1 MRRWSEVNLKKKK
14 HFCIPKFFPFNVLTS
29 LPGTYVTNIEIKT
42 KSIEKAD
49 KHSTD
54 NKYIWQEYIF
64 MFWIT
69 NKNEIRDNVFIYLV
83 ESDYPHFNIQIIYN
97 FDLHRNINSIV
108 FIATIYHSTPISIN
122 NTYILKFSTEIVQA
136 MLMTHWSK
144 ILFYFGFV
152 SKQTNFQNPIKDFAI
167 CSNLQKTASE
177 CI

>member
-1 MRRWSEVNLKKKK
+1 MILDAFSFCDKTHVEEVIGGQPEEEK

-69 NKNEIRDNVFIYLV
+69 NKNEIRDNVFIYL
-83 ESDYPHFNIQIIYN
+83 
-97 FDLHRNINSIV
+97 
-108 FIATIYHSTPISIN
+108 
-122 NTYILKFSTEIVQA
+122 
-136 MLMTHWSK
+136 
-144 ILFYFGFV
+144 
-152 SKQTNFQNPIKDFAI
+152 
-167 CSNLQKTASE
+167 SE
-177 CI
+177 